1 MTEALATKWFADWPN
16 GNVKYTQYNGAMS
29 QELREAN
36 GAVLGSTQERQASP
50 LSIIVVLISEPWD
63 SEAVWEGQYCK
74 HLATRLELSMGI
86 DTYSRQTPTLGTNS
100 HIRVSAE
107 LHSAGDGGV
116 APLRFWAA
124 SCSCLGV
131 LVFQGHCSPSLM

>member
-1 MTEALATKWFADWPN
+1 MSKLTEALATKWFADWPN

-29 QELREAN
+29 QELSEAN

-50 LSIIVVLISEPWD
+50 LSIIVVLISEPRD

-86 DTYSRQTPTLGTNS
+86 DTYSRQTPTPDRRLLQART
-100 HIRVSAE
+100 VT
-107 LHSAGDGGV
+107 
-116 APLRFWAA
+116 
-124 SCSCLGV
+124 
-131 LVFQGHCSPSLM
+131 